1 MTEETTRSSRGDIV
15 PGGATYRI
23 SKPFRIAVAVDLA
36 LLSILMGLSI
46 FFVGSK
52 TERTALAVI
61 FAILLLIGIE
71 AFRRSVRVTG
81 EGISLVKLFREKKLN
96 WDDITYLGCVAV
108 RKKIYFLLTTTKGFH
123 IFSNAYERYPELVQ
137 KVVDRLEPDKVEKEV
152 LSYMTEPLWNRSDVI
167 SAWLAAAV
175 LAGLIGLKFTFA

>member
-1 MTEETTRSSRGDIV
+1 MTEETRGDRHGTIV
-15 PGGATYRI
+15 QGGATYRI
-23 SKPFRIAVAVDLA
+23 AKPFRIAVAVDLA
-36 LLSILMGLSI
+36 LLAILMGLSI
-46 FFVGSK
+46 FFVGSS
-52 TERTALAVI
+52 TERAALTVI

-81 EGISLVKLFREKKLN
+81 EGISLVKFFREKKLN
-96 WDDITYLGCVAV
+96 WEDITYLGCVAV

-137 KVVDRLEPDKVEKEV
+137 NVIDRLGPDKVEKEV
-152 LSYMTEPLWNRSDVI
+152 LAYVAEPLWNRSNLV

-175 LAGLIGLKFTFA
+175 LLGLIGLKILFT